1 MESYIIKN
9 VTALYP
15 KINQPYKFDEKLN
28 PSMPCKALDDGAS
41 YSISFRMDE
50 PTAKA
55 LYKAMQA
62 SYQANKKEKWG
73 DRLERQGLFT
83 KEDEGTYLYK
93 ANLKGAYNKQKT
105 SPPLQV
111 DSKGTRLPEDFLL
124 TTGSTVNIA
133 VTFNPYKGYGKESVN
148 LRLKGVQVVKYIP
161 LEDKNPFDVVED
173 GFTMENDSDMFKSN
187 ESTAVEEEE
196 IEEPKKVAKKTP
208 PPETKSTDDEIS
220 KIVDEWD
227 DEEPEDDK

>member
-28 PSMPCKALDDGAS
+28 RSMPCNALDDGAS
-41 YSISFRMDE
+41 YSITFRMDE
-50 PTAKA
+50 PTAKS

-73 DRLERQGLFT
+73 DKLERQGLFT
-83 KEDEGTYLYK
+83 REDEGTYLYK

-105 SPPLQV
+105 LPPLQV
-111 DSKGTRLPEDFLL
+111 DSKGSRLPEDFLL
-124 TTGSTVNIA
+124 TTNSTVNIA

-161 LEDKNPFDVVED
+161 LEDKNPFGVVED

-187 ESTAVEEEE
+187 ESPAVEEEK
-196 IEEPKKVAKKTP
+196 IEEPKKVTKKTP
-208 PPETKSTDDEIS
+208 PPETKSTDSEIS
-220 KIVDEWD
+220 EIIDEWD

>member
-28 PSMPCKALDDGAS
+28 RSMPCNALDDGAS
-41 YSISFRMDE
+41 YSITFRMDE
-50 PTAKA
+50 PTAKS

-73 DRLERQGLFT
+73 DKLERQGLFT
-83 KEDEGTYLYK
+83 REDEGTYLYK

-105 SPPLQV
+105 LPPLQV
-111 DSKGTRLPEDFLL
+111 DSKGSRLPEDFLL
-124 TTGSTVNIA
+124 TTNSTVNIA

-161 LEDKNPFDVVED
+161 LEDKNPFGVVED

-187 ESTAVEEEE
+187 ESPAVEEEE
-196 IEEPKKVAKKTP
+196 IEEPKKVTKKTP
-208 PPETKSTDDEIS
+208 PPETKSTDSEIS
-220 KIVDEWD
+220 DIIDEWD
-227 DEEPEDDK
+227 DDDE

>member
-1 MESYIIKN
+1 MESYI
-9 VTALYP
+9 
-15 KINQPYKFDEKLN
+15 INQPYKFDEKLN
-28 PSMPCKALDDGAS
+28 RSMPCNALDDGAS

-55 LYKAMQA
+55 LYQAMQA

-73 DRLERQGLFT
+73 DRLDRKSLFT

-105 SPPLQV
+105 IPPMQV

-124 TTGSTVNIA
+124 TTDRSVNIA

-161 LEDKNPFDVVED
+161 LEDKNQFDVVED
-173 GFTMENDSDMFKSN
+173 GFTVENDSDMFKSN
-187 ESTAVEEEE
+187 ESIAVEEEE
-196 IEEPKKVAKKTP
+196 IEEPKKVAKETP
-208 PPETKSTDDEIS
+208 PPETRSTDDEIA
-220 KIVDEWD
+220 KTLDDWD
-227 DEEPEDDK
+227 NVEEPKHDK